1 MKPTEEVEDGDI
13 RILQETPNI
22 EQNINIP
29 QLELLDRPPVNESAR
44 NTSIKQ
50 IKMQVNIDSCKN

>member
-1 MKPTEEVEDGDI
+1 MKPTENLEDGDV

-29 QLELLDRPPVNESAR
+29 QLELLDGTSGDEFAR
-44 NTSIKQ
+44 KQSIKQ
-50 IKMQVNIDSCKN
+50 NARVK